1 MKEKFEGEAP
11 KEDVENA
18 IEPTVPV
25 PEDFPKDRKVTRP
38 PGLSIEEQRRKADVG
53 QRMHRHGE
61 GTLNRPITRHG

>member
-1 MKEKFEGEAP
+1 MIEKFSEGEPADDTD
-11 KEDVENA
+11 EA